1 MKNKFIVI
9 KHKRKDYTYISIAT
23 SNGYGKGYGNQVGI
37 GRLEKLEELSS
48 DPINVIKNV
57 CETLSITEFKR
68 KNQAK
73 YYVCIK
79 FFKTEVYNVN
89 YGINILYD
97 LINKFEI
104 FDALPKTRHK
114 ELNKILK
121 YTIASR
127 IIDANSYISIHKNK
141 YKYEDAPNTSKDSYY
156 ALLNLIYDN
165 KENLL
170 KRINEKVIKNTSR
183 KVELVFYDLTTMY
196 FESFSRLGLR
206 HSGYSKD
213 GKFKEDQVV
222 VGMATDE
229 NGIPIHIE
237 TFKGNTAN
245 SKTFIPFVLEMSKIY
260 EIKNVTIIADKGMS
274 TSSNIR
280 FLEQKGINYIISYR
294 LKSGAK
300 SFKDFVLDESNYVG
314 NENFKH
320 KEETIVSLYNKKRPN
335 GKLRRRIVTFSKKR
349 ALKDKADRQNLIDN
363 FNKLKNKN
371 GLVET
376 GKLTGGK
383 KYKFFKKVGK
393 AFYELDYKKVQEDS
407 QFDGYYIY
415 ETSRMDLTSEEIVE
429 IYAKQWQIEENFRTM
444 KSSLQVRPMYV
455 WTDKHI
461 EAHILLCFMSLVIMK
476 FLLYSVNKTLKDT
489 GVIDRFS
496 NERVIKAI
504 KSAEKVVKVVDGQIK
519 EEIYIRNTQNSDYIS
534 DFETIQTIFSK
545 IVQVI

>member
-1 MKNKFIVI
+1 M
-9 KHKRKDYTYISIAT
+9 
-23 SNGYGKGYGNQVGI
+23 
-37 GRLEKLEELSS
+37 
-48 DPINVIKNV
+48 
-57 CETLSITEFKR
+57 
-68 KNQAK
+68 
-73 YYVCIK
+73 
-79 FFKTEVYNVN
+79 
-89 YGINILYD
+89 
-97 LINKFEI
+97 INKFEI

-183 KVELVFYDLTTMY
+183 KVELVFYDSTTMY

-237 TFKGNTAN
+237 TFKGNTAD

-335 GKLRRRIVTFSKKR
+335 GKLRRRIVTFSKK
-349 ALKDKADRQNLIDN
+349 
-363 FNKLKNKN
+363 
-371 GLVET
+371 
-376 GKLTGGK
+376 
-383 KYKFFKKVGK
+383 
-393 AFYELDYKKVQEDS
+393 EL
-407 QFDGYYIY
+407 
-415 ETSRMDLTSEEIVE
+415 
-429 IYAKQWQIEENFRTM
+429 
-444 KSSLQVRPMYV
+444 
-455 WTDKHI
+455 
-461 EAHILLCFMSLVIMK
+461 
-476 FLLYSVNKTLKDT
+476 
-489 GVIDRFS
+489 
-496 NERVIKAI
+496 
-504 KSAEKVVKVVDGQIK
+504 
-519 EEIYIRNTQNSDYIS
+519 
-534 DFETIQTIFSK
+534 
-545 IVQVI
+545 

>member
-1 MKNKFIVI
+1 M
-9 KHKRKDYTYISIAT
+9 
-23 SNGYGKGYGNQVGI
+23 
-37 GRLEKLEELSS
+37 
-48 DPINVIKNV
+48 
-57 CETLSITEFKR
+57 
-68 KNQAK
+68 
-73 YYVCIK
+73 
-79 FFKTEVYNVN
+79 
-89 YGINILYD
+89 
-97 LINKFEI
+97 INKFEI

-156 ALLNLIYDN
+156 SLLDIIYDN

-237 TFKGNTAN
+237 TFKGNTAD

-314 NENFKH
+314 DENFKY